1 MPETL
6 RVFMITS
13 EWPTPENPHQVPF
26 IVRQVNSLRQAG
38 VDVHVFAFRGNKNPL
53 NYARAWKQVQAE
65 ITKGHYDL
73 VHAQWGQSGLLALP
87 KRLPLVVTFRGDDLE
102 GKQGPNGQWVRY
114 GIVLEQV
121 SRLVARLADQVIVV
135 SESLAKSMPKRSYHV
150 IPSGLDLQ
158 MFCPGSKIEARQRLG
173 LDASKYY
180 VLFVGSTNRPTK
192 RFDLAKE
199 AVERLQSDL
208 NVELLVATNV
218 RHEQVPDFL
227 NASDALLLTSVHEGS
242 PNVVKEALAC
252 NLPVVSTDVGD
263 VRQRIGNIPGC
274 AVLPDARPET
284 ITAALRQVLQ
294 RGKRVNSRNMVL
306 DLDETILTQKVIGV
320 YKQTLSVRN

>member
-1 MPETL
+1 MNIRIGNGYDIHCLVPERPL
-6 RVFMITS
+6 I
-13 EWPTPENPHQVPF
+13 
-26 IVRQVNSLRQAG
+26 LGG
-38 VDVHVFAFRGNKNPL
+38 VDIPHEL
-53 NYARAWKQVQAE
+53 
-65 ITKGHYDL
+65 
-73 VHAQWGQSGLLALP
+73 GLLGHSDAE
-87 KRLPLVVTFRGDDLE
+87 RLTHAIMDAMLGFELRRYRAVFPAD
-102 GKQGPNGQWVRY
+102 NGQWVRY

-274 AVLPDARPET
+274 AILPDARPET